1 MFMAPGASSGA
12 NRMRLP
18 AEGEWPPVDD
28 YLDEPEVTRYE
39 RLGEK
44 RLASPATPEHGDP
57 HFLLDEVLG
66 PHLAEGYVGSVDLK
80 TRVDSEKEFA
90 SDTCVRRSGIDPE
103 TGRRYLEEL
112 VFEVVYKRSAE
123 ETSKRAQGFAARG
136 VRRQI
141 AVFVREKK
149 VCEWSTA
156 SNGWRT
162 LDPRRSLRDPCL
174 VRPLPIRA
182 LFDGAMAEVAVARA
196 LEAKENP
203 AIVEMKKES
212 EARGREEG
220 EARGREEGEARG
232 REEGEV
238 RGRADS
244 VLAVLEARGIP
255 LTDDVR
261 ARILANSDPETLMR
275 WLRRAGT
282 ASSLD
287 EVLDAD

>member
-1 MFMAPGASSGA
+1 MDPKDDSPMFLAPGASSRTS
-12 NRMRLP
+12 RMRLP
-18 AEGEWPPVDD
+18 AGNDWPPVDD

-39 RLGEK
+39 RHGERK

-80 TRVDSEKEFA
+80 TRVDTKSEFA
-90 SDTCVRRSGIDPE
+90 SETCVRKAGIDPE
-103 TGRRYLEEL
+103 TGTRYLEEL

-123 ETSKRAQGFAARG
+123 ETSKRARGFAARG

-149 VCEWSTA
+149 VCEWSKT
-156 SNGWRT
+156 SDGWRT
-162 LDPRRSLRDPCL
+162 LDPRRSLRDACL

-182 LFDGAMAEVAVARA
+182 LFDGALAEIAVARA

-203 AIVEMKKES
+203 AIVAMKRES
-212 EARGREEG
+212 AARGRAE
-220 EARGREEGEARG
+220 
-232 REEGEV
+232 
-238 RGRADS
+238 S
-244 VLAVLEARGIP
+244 LLTILEARGIRVS
-255 LTDDVR
+255 DEVR
-261 ARILANSDPETLMR
+261 TRVLAISDPETLTR
-275 WLRRAGT
+275 WLRKAGT

-287 EVLDAD
+287 EVLGAD